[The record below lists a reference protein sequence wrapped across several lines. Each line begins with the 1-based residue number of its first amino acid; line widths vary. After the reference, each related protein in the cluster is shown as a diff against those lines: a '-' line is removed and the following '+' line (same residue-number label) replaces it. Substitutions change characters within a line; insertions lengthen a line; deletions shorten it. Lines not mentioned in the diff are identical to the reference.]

1 MNLVEW
7 TGPGATMPEL
17 LISAICLRA
26 LEPWASHNL
35 GRNTPIHN

>member
-26 LEPWASHNL
+26 LEP
-35 GRNTPIHN
+35 